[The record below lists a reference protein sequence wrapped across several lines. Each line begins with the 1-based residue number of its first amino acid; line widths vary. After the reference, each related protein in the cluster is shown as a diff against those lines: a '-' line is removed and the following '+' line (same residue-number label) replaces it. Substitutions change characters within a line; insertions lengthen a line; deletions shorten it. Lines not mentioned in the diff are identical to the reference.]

1 MLNAEFLEDEVQL
14 LVQGLDLL
22 LASKRE
28 AFRQVARRDSDGG
41 RLAVFAE
48 RDFGIPQIIDLQAK
62 IDGATV
68 WAEPESGASS

>member
-28 AFRQVARRDSDGG
+28 AFRQVAPRDSDGG
-41 RLAVFAE
+41 PPAVFAE

>member
-1 MLNAEFLEDEVQL
+1 MLNAAFSEDEVQL

-28 AFRQVARRDSDGG
+28 AFRQVGRGDSDGG
-41 RLAVFAE
+41 RLAAFAE

-62 IDGATV
+62 IDGVAV
-68 WAEPESGASS
+68 LGEPESGVSA

>member
-1 MLNAEFLEDEVQL
+1 MINEAFSEDEVQL

-28 AFRQVARRDSDGG
+28 AFRQVARRDSDDG
-41 RLAVFAE
+41 RLAPFVE

>member
-41 RLAVFAE
+41 RLA
-48 RDFGIPQIIDLQAK
+48 GICGTRFWHSADHRPAGQN
-62 IDGATV
+62 
-68 WAEPESGASS
+68 